1 VFPTLKDKSIK
12 ESKKLKAKKIT
23 PPPYKPLKDK
33 GKTRER
39 LKEDK
44 RRVNEEQTVS

>member
-1 VFPTLKDKSIK
+1 MNNRKQKVK
-12 ESKKLKAKKIT
+12 SKKNNT
-23 PPPYKPLKDK
+23 PPYKPLKDK

-44 RRVNEEQTVS
+44 RRVNDEQTVS